1 MQNDLGQDSGWASR
15 REGGRL
21 AYRSERVANAM
32 TLIRRST
39 LIVPANVPRFVEKA
53 HQRGADAVMLDLED
67 AVPDDEKA
75 NAREMA
81 REAIPQVGRG
91 GADVLVRINK
101 PFELAV
107 RDLDAVVRDGLTGL
121 FFPKVE
127 SAREVTILD
136 ALIAERELKAG
147 IPVGTLQLGLP
158 VESAVGLT
166 NAVSIATASERTV
179 SMTFGSEDV
188 TLELGIEPTA
198 EGKERFYGNA
208 RMVMVAAHAGI
219 QAHGRLGNVADYTNL
234 DAWASTIRDAKRFG
248 FKGSTA
254 IHPGQIPILNR
265 KFSLDEA
272 EIDYARRVITTY
284 EEAESR
290 GRASTTLDGKMI
302 DIPTAKRA
310 RLILMRADAIARKDA
325 AHAGV

>member
-1 MQNDLGQDSGWASR
+1 MVDPGQDSGWASP
-15 REGGRL
+15 REEERL
-21 AYRSERVANAM
+21 AYRSERIAKAM
-32 TLIRRST
+32 TLVRRST

-53 HQRGADAVMLDLED
+53 HLRAADAVMLDLED
-67 AVPDDEKA
+67 AVPVNEKA
-75 NAREMA
+75 GAREMA
-81 REAIPQVGRG
+81 REAIPLVARG

-107 RDLDAVVRDGLTGL
+107 RDLDAVVCGELTGL

-127 SAREVTILD
+127 SAREVIILD

-147 IPVGTLQLGLP
+147 IPIGTLQLGLP
-158 VESAVGLT
+158 IESAAGLT
-166 NAVSIATASERTV
+166 NAISIATASERIVT
-179 SMTFGSEDV
+179 MTFGSEDV

-208 RMVMVAAHAGI
+208 RLVMVAAHAGL

-234 DAWASTIRDAKRFG
+234 DAWTSTIQDAKQFG

-254 IHPGQIPILNR
+254 IHPDQIPILNR
-265 KFSLDEA
+265 EFSLSEA
-272 EIDYARRVITTY
+272 EIDHARRVIKTY

-310 RLILMRADAIARKDA
+310 RLILKRAEAIARKDA
-325 AHAGV
+325 VHSST